1 MKAPP
6 RPGSGHAAI
15 MFIAIAG
22 LGISTQAFAQTTPAE
37 IVKAFYKACND
48 GKYLK
53 AERLVTKDSLE
64 RLADVGLA
72 NSLSAYCAD
81 LTERG
86 TLKNVH
92 VLSEKVRG
100 EGAVVRFKFVYEN
113 GSDDEGREALIRR
126 GGVWKIEL
134 LQAGDARFRLRAVR

>member
-1 MKAPP
+1 MTELP
-6 RPGSGHAAI
+6 RPGSGHAAS

-22 LGISTQAFAQTTPAE
+22 LCVSTQAFAQTTPAE

-72 NSLSAYCAD
+72 GSLSAYCED

-86 TLKNVH
+86 TLKKLY

-100 EGAVVRFKFVYEN
+100 EGAVVRFKFLYEN
-113 GSDDEGREALIRR
+113 GSDDEGREALVKR

-134 LQAGDARFRLRAVR
+134 LQTGDARF